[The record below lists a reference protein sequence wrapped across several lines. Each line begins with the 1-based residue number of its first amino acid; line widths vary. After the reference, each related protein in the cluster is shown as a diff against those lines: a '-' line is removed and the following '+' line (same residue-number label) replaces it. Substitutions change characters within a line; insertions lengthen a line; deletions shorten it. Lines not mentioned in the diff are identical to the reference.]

1 MLSYSFSKRMSEKTV
16 TVTKMGQDSLP
27 PIPSEKS
34 EPKPKSAGT
43 LRKPLKSILK
53 VKGVADPAKSPP
65 LKKTARRSRI
75 QILTDSGTKRRS
87 KTIRRKLKKMS
98 DSQASHWTAR
108 YKAGDAAAAAATDRA
123 SAYRKRGRRT
133 MRKAASV
140 FQNPTEFE
148 GRQ

>member
-16 TVTKMGQDSLP
+16 TVTKVGQDSSAP
-27 PIPSEKS
+27 PVLEKS

-65 LKKTARRSRI
+65 LKKTAKRSRI

-98 DSQASHWTAR
+98 DSQVKEVAQKHGLLKSKTTPPAIARKILEGGITA
-108 YKAGDAAAAAATDRA
+108 GFI
-123 SAYRKRGRRT
+123 SL
-133 MRKAASV
+133 S
-140 FQNPTEFE
+140 
-148 GRQ
+148 